1 MKNIAIVA
9 LVACIVSLVSCSG
22 NKADGTND
30 KTQKNPVTQD
40 DSLRAAKSGPPAAST
55 MADSTTNAPKI
66 VGQ

>member
-1 MKNIAIVA
+1 MKNIVLVGVFAFAISFA
-9 LVACIVSLVSCSG
+9 SCSG

-30 KTQKNPVTQD
+30 AIKENPVTAD
-40 DSLRAAKSGPPAAST
+40 DSIRATKSGPPADST